1 VPATTEEPDPAA
13 AYAGHSAGR
22 RVNGWLRAGR
32 RSQGSRALV
41 VLLLA
46 LPALLPLLATL
57 AAWLTPATEVWAH
70 QARHVLPRVA
80 FNSLLLV
87 AMVGTLSALLGAGLA
102 WLVAAHEFPGRRH
115 FAWALLLPLAVPGY
129 VLAVVFAGSLDYAGP
144 VQNVLRERLG
154 FAGSLPGVRS
164 LGGAALVLSL
174 TLFPYVYLLARN
186 AFESSGGR
194 ALEVAQSLGLTRA
207 EALRRVLLPAARPA
221 IAAGVALVCMESLAD
236 FGVVAAFNVDTFTTA
251 IYKAWFGLFSVD
263 AALQMAGL
271 LALLA
276 LAVLAVERRLRGGA
290 QYASSRVASAIVRA
304 RLTGWRAALAF
315 AAAAGVLALAFV
327 LPFAQLLAWALR
339 HAATDLDQRYWGFA
353 ARSLLLASSGTLIV
367 LAAAVALGYAL
378 RDETRRPVRA
388 AGRLALSGYAMPGA
402 VLAIG
407 VFVPVVAVARIL
419 QSWLDASLGPGV
431 VSVVTAGTIV
441 AMLLAY
447 LARFLAVGHGPIES
461 GLARIHRHIDE
472 CAESLGTTGFARL
485 SRIHLPLL
493 RGSLLAG
500 GALVFV
506 DLMKEL
512 PITLM
517 TRPFGFE
524 TLAVRVFEMAAEGEW
539 ERAALPSVLLVLVG
553 LVPIVL
559 LGRRVASVA

>member
-1 VPATTEEPDPAA
+1 MTPGVR
-13 AYAGHSAGR
+13 GR
-22 RVNGWLRAGR
+22 GN
-32 RSQGSRALV
+32 ALV

-46 LPALLPLLATL
+46 LPALLPLLASL
-57 AAWLTPATEVWAH
+57 WAWLAPATEVWAH
-70 QARHVLPRVA
+70 QFRYVLPRVA
-80 FNSLLLV
+80 INSALLLV
-87 AMVGTLSALLGAGLA
+87 MVGALTALLGAGLA
-102 WLVAAHEFPGRRH
+102 WLVAAHEFPGRRL

-144 VQNVLRERLG
+144 VQTWLRDRFG
-154 FAGSLPGVRS
+154 YTGALPGVRS
-164 LGGAALVLSL
+164 LGGAALVLAL
-174 TLFPYVYLLARN
+174 TLYPYVFLLARN
-186 AFESSGGR
+186 AFESNGGR
-194 ALEVAQSLGLTRA
+194 ALEVAQSLGLTRGQ
-207 EALRRVLLPAARPA
+207 ALRRVLLPAARPA
-221 IAAGVALVCMESLAD
+221 IATGVALACMEALAD

-251 IYKAWFGLFSVD
+251 IYKAWFGLYSVD

-276 LAVLAVERRLRGGA
+276 LTGLTVERRLRGGA
-290 QYASSRVASAIVRA
+290 QYASSRVPSAVVRA
-304 RLTGWRAALAF
+304 RLTGWRATLAF
-315 AAAAGVLALAFV
+315 AAAAGVLAVAFA

-339 HAATDLDQRYWGFA
+339 HAATDLDLRYWGFA
-353 ARSLLLASSGTLIV
+353 ARSLLLAASGTLVV

-378 RDETRRPVRA
+378 REESRVAVRA
-388 AGRLALSGYAMPGA
+388 AGRLALSGYALPGA

-407 VFVPVVAVARIL
+407 VFVPVVAVARL
-419 QSWLDASLGPGV
+419 AQSWLDASFAPGV
-431 VSVVTAGTIV
+431 VPAVAAGTMV

-447 LARFLAVGHGPIES
+447 LARFLAVGYGPIES

-472 CAESLGTTGFARL
+472 CAESLGASGFARL
-485 SRIHLPLL
+485 RRIHLPLL

-524 TLAVRVFEMAAEGEW
+524 TLSVRVFEMAAEGEW

-559 LGRRVASVA
+559 LGRRVANVA